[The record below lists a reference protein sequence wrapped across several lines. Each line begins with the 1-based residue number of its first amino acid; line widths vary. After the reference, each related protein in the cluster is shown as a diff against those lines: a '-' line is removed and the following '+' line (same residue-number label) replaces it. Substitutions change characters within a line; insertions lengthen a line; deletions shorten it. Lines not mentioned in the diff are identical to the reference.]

1 VTPRLTAG
9 KRLRRT
15 LDHTL
20 AEGVEWDER
29 EQVTLDLLE
38 TAADRAD
45 SLTRV
50 FNAEMAKPSPSPHR
64 VSVLAAELRQT
75 EATIAKPMASLDPQ
89 MEQAKSA
96 RHVHAANA
104 RWARRVG

>member
-1 VTPRLTAG
+1 MTARLSAG
-9 KRLRRT
+9 RRLRRT
-15 LDHTL
+15 LDQTL

-29 EQVTLDLLE
+29 EQITLGLLE

-75 EATIAKPMASLDPQ
+75 AAMVAKLTASLDPQ

-96 RHVHAANA
+96 RHVHAANQ
-104 RWARRVG
+104 RWRRGPA